1 MSNTEIKLEKRR
13 LRSSYFTSTISI
25 TLLLILLGTVGL
37 LLLNTKRLS
46 DYVRENIAF
55 KVILNDN
62 VRDVD
67 IFRIQKTLD
76 AKKYVKETKYIT
88 KELAAIELQKELGE
102 NFIDFIGHNP
112 LLPSIEVKFLASYA
126 NTDSIRRIEKDLKEF
141 TEIKEVY
148 YQKNLVHTVND
159 NVKKITFFVLVFS
172 SFLLLIAIALI
183 NNTIRLAVYSK
194 RFIIR
199 TMQLVGANA
208 GHIRRPFLYR
218 SAIQGVIGA
227 LLAIANLTALIYFLQ
242 DQMNGII
249 SLTDIRILS
258 ALFVIVLILGVLIN
272 WVSTYA
278 AVTRYLHIK
287 TDKLYN

>member
-76 AKKYVKETKYIT
+76 SKKYVKETKYIT

-126 NTDSIRRIEKDLKEF
+126 NSDSIRRIEKDLKEF

-172 SFLLLIAIALI
+172 CFLLLIAVALI

-199 TMQLVGANA
+199 TMQLVGANS
-208 GHIRRPFLYR
+208 GQIRRPFLYR

-258 ALFVIVLILGVLIN
+258 VLFVIVLILGVMIN